1 MYTVS
6 MPKTFPPLE
15 LNAQDKITLENL
27 TTKGNITPRI
37 YKRARILLLSQAD
50 GEKTMTVAEI
60 MKRAD
65 VSRATVFNV
74 RRDYKERGIEAIY
87 DLPRPGR
94 PSVFDGATRAEITA
108 LACSQA
114 PQGFARWSLRML
126 ANRYVEL
133 HPEESISYVQ
143 IGKILKK
150 TS

>member
-1 MYTVS
+1 
-6 MPKTFPPLE
+6 MPKILPPIQLS
-15 LNAQDKITLENL
+15 AQDKLMCEEL
-27 TTKGNITPRI
+27 TSKGNITPRI
-37 YKRARILLLSQAD
+37 YKRARILLLCQASS
-50 GEKTMTVAEI
+50 EKTMTVEEI
-60 MKRAD
+60 MERAD

-74 RRDYKERGIEAIY
+74 RRDYKERGIDAIY
-87 DLPRPGR
+87 DLPRSGR

-150 TS
+150 TN